1 MTELSVSVIIPCFN
15 CQSTIDQTIQSIL
28 RQSYPNFSIVCVDDA
43 STDQTLLKLRSYADR
58 QIQVLSMPVGSGGPA
73 TPRNWGVRHTTSDLV
88 AFCDSDDIWHPDK
101 LRLQVEEWQKLTIR
115 FPNLIISSSRLMFKT
130 YPKQHTQL
138 QETAVQHLDS
148 SNLSKRIDE
157 LAFLS
162 NPIVT
167 SSVLCKPSTA
177 IHFPE
182 SPSLS
187 AVEDYALWLLLKDK
201 GYVFY
206 SLKSPLV
213 YYRKSHKS
221 ISSGNSRQLSRLIV
235 MFRYIYIH
243 RILSNSRL
251 NSSKAVDM
259 AAMLMAIPRLT
270 AFIFHHTIK
279 TLIFPTPWLH

>member
-1 MTELSVSVIIPCFN
+1 MTDLSVSIIIPCFN
-15 CQSTIDQTIQSIL
+15 CESTIDQTIQSIL
-28 RQSYPNFSIVCVDDA
+28 CQSYPNFSIVCVDDA
-43 STDQTLLKLRSYADR
+43 STDQTLLKLRSYAYR

-73 TPRNWGVRHTTSDLV
+73 KPRNLGVRHATSDLV

-101 LRLQVEEWQKLTIR
+101 LRLQVEAWQKLMIQ

-130 YPKQHTQL
+130 YPIQHTQL
-138 QETAVQHLDS
+138 QETSVKHLDS

-187 AVEDYALWLLLKDK
+187 AVEDYALWLLLKDN

-206 SLKSPLV
+206 SLKLPLV
-213 YYRKSHKS
+213 YYRKSLKS
-221 ISSGNSRQLSRLIV
+221 ISSGNWRQLSRLIV
-235 MFRYIYIH
+235 MFRYIYIQ
-243 RILSNSRL
+243 RILSKFQL
-251 NSSKAVDM
+251 YPSKAVDI
-259 AAMLMAIPRLT
+259 AALLMVIPRLT

-279 TLIFPTPWLH
+279 TLILPTPWLH